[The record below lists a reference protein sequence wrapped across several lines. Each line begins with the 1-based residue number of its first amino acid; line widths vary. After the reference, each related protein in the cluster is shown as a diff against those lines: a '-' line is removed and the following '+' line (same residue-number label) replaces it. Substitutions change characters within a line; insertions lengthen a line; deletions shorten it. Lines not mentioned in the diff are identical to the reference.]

1 MPENEKNNETLPTA
15 TDLVGQTIGDYV
27 VLRRLGSGG
36 MANVYLA
43 EQTSLK
49 RKVALKVMRD
59 DLVGDPTYVS
69 RFVREAQSAA
79 SLVQANIVQI
89 YEVGHQGQLH
99 FIAQE
104 YVAGRNLRQH
114 LARHGALEPIM
125 AFNVLRQVGMALQK
139 AAESGLIHRDIKP
152 ENIMI
157 TPNGEIKVT
166 DFGLA
171 RFQSKNQKSDLTQIG
186 IAMGTPL
193 YMSPEQIEGRDVDH
207 RSDLYSLGV
216 TAYHML
222 AGKPPFEGDTP
233 LAVALQHLNKQAE
246 DMALIR
252 PDVSSELC
260 QVVHKLMAKKPE
272 DRFQSAS
279 DFLRELRKIRIDDH
293 EDWESLAQKLAESP
307 VTVASLPAEGRLEV
321 TRQLQAV
328 IKGNQPSYWLSYKF
342 LLPISLLALFS
353 IVSGVA
359 LAFVQP
365 IPEFVSPQQQTLRKQ
380 TVKEQF
386 QVARWSGKPE
396 DYRAVIEFFPP
407 LGSNDYETLQYHN
420 YAMKNLGI
428 ILLKEKGEKDLLEA
442 LKYFRVLSENEI
454 HPPSQATGWAGLAC
468 VYDEMQVTIQG
479 ASGNEF
485 DQFTGL
491 IREQLEKLEEN
502 SPWNNPYFDLLDK
515 YLQERVLHLI
525 EKYNPSF
532 HGSANTRFNRAISK
546 IS

>member
-1 MPENEKNNETLPTA
+1 MLENEKNNETLPTA
-15 TDLVGQTIGDYV
+15 MDLVGQMIGDYV

-59 DLVGDPTYVS
+59 ELVGDPTYVS

-171 RFQSKNQKSDLTQIG
+171 RFQNKNQKTDLTQIG

-260 QVVHKLMAKKPE
+260 KVVHKLMAKKPE

-293 EDWESLAQKLAESP
+293 EDW
-307 VTVASLPAEGRLEV
+307 
-321 TRQLQAV
+321 
-328 IKGNQPSYWLSYKF
+328 
-342 LLPISLLALFS
+342 
-353 IVSGVA
+353 
-359 LAFVQP
+359 
-365 IPEFVSPQQQTLRKQ
+365 
-380 TVKEQF
+380 
-386 QVARWSGKPE
+386 
-396 DYRAVIEFFPP
+396 D
-407 LGSNDYETLQYHN
+407 
-420 YAMKNLGI
+420 
-428 ILLKEKGEKDLLEA
+428 
-442 LKYFRVLSENEI
+442 
-454 HPPSQATGWAGLAC
+454 C
-468 VYDEMQVTIQG
+468 
-479 ASGNEF
+479 
-485 DQFTGL
+485 
-491 IREQLEKLEEN
+491 
-502 SPWNNPYFDLLDK
+502 
-515 YLQERVLHLI
+515 
-525 EKYNPSF
+525 
-532 HGSANTRFNRAISK
+532 
-546 IS
+546 